1 MRHEFALALMLSGLS
16 ARSWAVDEFRL
27 GGTKPWAAWTG
38 QQQMMD
44 DATDPSALQPREL
57 KPGENLLP
65 QLGPWYRW
73 RSPGESTYRLG
84 DVRIWRGINYLRP
97 RAEPRDF
104 VDGDPTTFFSAQNFS
119 DPNEFY
125 TIDLGVP
132 VPVERFA
139 FYPPE
144 GKDALTQEPYR
155 PNFAFKK
162 YELSGSLDAVGI
174 EAEDGVAYRPLDIVL
189 ASVDLNIEAVVNIDF
204 RLQYLRFFRIYFFPD
219 KSGRFYFRFALAE
232 FEVSG
237 RGFPPRAVWTSQ
249 VIDLGQEVNIGR
261 VRFGASKWRRE
272 GDQIAAA
279 PDAST
284 SAQVEIKTG
293 LDTTPTGYHG
303 YDDIGQL
310 VEVTQSAYERLK
322 QRIWPWDPPA
332 VGWRGPI
339 FDDADNWS
347 FWSPPLRHSGEL
359 PRVPSGRYLQVR
371 LTLTT
376 EALWDFTR
384 LDSLAIAYSPLL
396 AERVLGEV
404 AAAGDLQPIGHI
416 AEVPAG
422 QTIELV
428 CDLRAEFAAEQA
440 GFDAVRLTLPGA
452 GALLGLE
459 MGDPLQAVA
468 ADSTVAEPEGLAIYL
483 PEPIRDGGA
492 QTLRLHL
499 ETVMYTASG
508 AVQAEVFTRTGQS
521 LPQQVEGGDA
531 SDALGT
537 DQLHMVAIGRALDE
551 VLGEV
556 EVLPT
561 AFTPQGDSINDH
573 VAIQYTLFRLLAA
586 AEVELEIYALDGRS
600 TWRQALGARL
610 SGRHQAMWNG
620 RDEKEQLVAPG
631 IYVVQVRA
639 KTDQGQWA
647 QERSLAVVY

>member
-1 MRHEFALALMLSGLS
+1 MRYAFALALMLSGLS

-27 GGTKPWAAWTG
+27 GGTKPWAEWTW
-38 QQQMMD
+38 QNRMMD
-44 DATDPSALQPREL
+44 DTSDPSVLQPREL

-104 VDGDPTTFFSAQNFS
+104 VDGDITTFFAAQTYS
-119 DPNEFY
+119 EYNEFY

-132 VPVERFA
+132 VPVDRFA

-144 GKDALTQEPYR
+144 GRDALTQEPYR
-155 PNFAFKK
+155 PNFAFAK
-162 YELSGSLDAVGI
+162 YELSGSLDPV
-174 EAEDGVAYRPLDIVL
+174 GVAREEGTHYRPLDILL
-189 ASVDLNIEAVVNIDF
+189 ASVDLNTEAVVNIEF
-204 RLQYLRFFRIYFFPD
+204 PLQYLRFLRIYFFPD
-219 KSGRFYFRFALAE
+219 IGRFYNKFALAE
-232 FEVSG
+232 LEVSG
-237 RGFPPRAVWTSQ
+237 RGFPPRAIWTSQ
-249 VIDLGQEVNIGR
+249 VADLGQVVNIGR

-272 GDQIAAA
+272 GDQLAAA
-279 PDAST
+279 PDAPT

-293 LDTTPTGYHG
+293 LDPTPIGYHG

-322 QRIWPWDPPA
+322 QRTWPWDPPA

-339 FDDADNWS
+339 IDDADNWS
-347 FWSPPLRHSGEL
+347 FWSPPLRRSGEL
-359 PRVPSGRYLQVR
+359 PRVPSGRYLQLR
-371 LTLTT
+371 LTLAT
-376 EALWDFTR
+376 ETLWDFTR
-384 LDSLAIAYSPLL
+384 LDSLAIEYSPLL
-396 AERVLGEV
+396 AERVVGEV
-404 AAAGDLQPIGHI
+404 AATGDLQPIGHI

-422 QTIELV
+422 QKIELV

-440 GFDAVRLTLPGA
+440 GFDAVRLTLPSA

-459 MGDPLQAVA
+459 MGDPLQPVN
-468 ADSTVAEPEGLAIYL
+468 ADSVIAEPEGLAIYL

-499 ETVMYTASG
+499 ETVMYTASST
-508 AVQAEVFTRTGQS
+508 VQAEVFARSEQS

-537 DQLHMVAIGRALDE
+537 NQLRMVAIGGALDE
-551 VLGEV
+551 VLGAIQV
-556 EVLPT
+556 QPT
-561 AFTPQGDSINDH
+561 AFTPQGDGINDH
-573 VAIQYTLFRLLAA
+573 VTIQYNLFRLLAP

-600 TWRQALGARL
+600 TWRQALGVQL
-610 SGRHQAMWNG
+610 NGRHRAMWDG
-620 RDEKEQLVAPG
+620 RDEQEQLVAPG

-647 QERSLAVVY
+647 QERSFAVIY

>member
-1 MRHEFALALMLSGLS
+1 MRHAFALALMLSGLS

-27 GGTKPWAAWTG
+27 GGTEPWATWTG
-38 QQQMMD
+38 QLRMMD
-44 DATDPSALQPREL
+44 DATDPSVLQPREL

-84 DVRIWRGINYLRP
+84 DARIWRGINYLRP

-104 VDGDPTTFFSAQNFS
+104 VDGDLTTFFAAQTYS
-119 DPNEFY
+119 ESNEFY

-132 VPVERFA
+132 APVDRFA

-144 GKDALTQEPYR
+144 GRDAFTQEPYR
-155 PNFAFKK
+155 PNFAFAK
-162 YELSGSLDAVGI
+162 YELSGSLDPA
-174 EAEDGVAYRPLDIVL
+174 GVAKEEGTHYRPLDILL
-189 ASVDLNIEAVVNIDF
+189 ASIDLNTEAVVHIEF
-204 RLQYLRFFRIYFFPD
+204 PLQYLRLLRIYFFPD
-219 KSGRFYFRFALAE
+219 IGRFYNKFALAE
-232 FEVSG
+232 LEVSG
-237 RGFPPRAVWTSQ
+237 RGFPPQAVWTSQ
-249 VIDLGQEVNIGR
+249 VIDLGQTVNIGH
-261 VRFGASKWRRE
+261 VRFGASKWRRA

-279 PDAST
+279 PDAPT

-293 LDTTPTGYHG
+293 LDPTPTGYHG

-322 QRIWPWDPPA
+322 QRTWPWDPPA

-339 FDDADNWS
+339 IDDADNWS

-359 PRVPSGRYLQVR
+359 PRVPSGRYLQLR
-371 LTLTT
+371 LTLET
-376 EALWDFTR
+376 ETLWDFTR
-384 LDSLAIAYSPLL
+384 LDSLAIEYSPLL
-396 AERVLGEV
+396 VERVVGEV
-404 AAAGDLQPIGHI
+404 AAASDLLPIGHI

-422 QTIELV
+422 QKIELV

-440 GFDAVRLTLPGA
+440 GFDAVRVTLPSA

-459 MGDPLQAVA
+459 MGDPPQPVP
-468 ADSTVAEPEGLAIYL
+468 ADSVVSEPEGLAIYL

-492 QTLRLHL
+492 QTLRLYL
-499 ETVMYTASG
+499 ETIMYTASG
-508 AVQAEVFTRTGQS
+508 TVQAEVFTRAGQS

-537 DQLHMVAIGRALDE
+537 DQLRMVASGRALDE
-551 VLGEV
+551 VLGAIEV
-556 EVLPT
+556 RPT
-561 AFTPQGDSINDH
+561 AFTPQGDGINDH
-573 VAIQYTLFRLLAA
+573 VTIQYALFRLLAA

-600 TWRQALGARL
+600 TWRQTLGAQL
-610 SGRHQAMWNG
+610 NGRHQAMWNG
-620 RDEKEQLVAPG
+620 RDKQEQLVAPG

-639 KTDQGQWA
+639 QTDQGQWT
-647 QERSLAVVY
+647 QERSFAVVY

>member
-1 MRHEFALALMLSGLS
+1 MRYAFALALVLSGLS

-27 GGTKPWAAWTG
+27 GGTEPWATWTG
-38 QQQMMD
+38 QLRMMD
-44 DATDPSALQPREL
+44 DTTDPSVLQPREL

-104 VDGDPTTFFSAQNFS
+104 IDGDPATFFAAQAYS
-119 DPNEFY
+119 EYNEFY
-125 TIDLGVP
+125 TIDLGVSAP
-132 VPVERFA
+132 VDRFA

-144 GKDALTQEPYR
+144 GRDALTQEPYR
-155 PNFAFKK
+155 PNFAFAK
-162 YELSGSLDAVGI
+162 YELSGSLDPV
-174 EAEDGVAYRPLDIVL
+174 GVAKEEGTHYRPLDILL
-189 ASVDLNIEAVVNIDF
+189 ASVDLNTEAVVNVEF
-204 RLQYLRFFRIYFFPD
+204 PLQYLRFLRIYFFPD
-219 KSGRFYFRFALAE
+219 SGSFYAKFALAE
-232 FEVSG
+232 LEVFG
-237 RGFPPRAVWTSQ
+237 RGFPPQAVWTSQ
-249 VIDLGQEVNIGR
+249 VIDLGQTVNIGR

-272 GDQIAAA
+272 GDQLAAA
-279 PDAST
+279 PDAPT

-293 LDTTPTGYHG
+293 LDPTPTGYHG

-322 QRIWPWDPPA
+322 QRTWPWDPPA

-339 FDDADNWS
+339 IDDADNWS
-347 FWSPPLRHSGEL
+347 FWSPPLRRSGEL
-359 PRVPSGRYLQVR
+359 PRVPSGRYLQLR
-371 LTLTT
+371 LTLAT
-376 EALWDFTR
+376 ETLWDFTR

-396 AERVLGEV
+396 AERVVGEI
-404 AAAGDLQPIGHI
+404 AAASDLQPVGHI

-422 QTIELV
+422 QKIELV

-440 GFDAVRLTLPGA
+440 GFDAVRLTLPSA

-459 MGDPLQAVA
+459 MGDPLQPVS
-468 ADSTVAEPEGLAIYL
+468 ADSVITEPEGLAIYL
-483 PEPIRDGGA
+483 PEPIHDGGA

-499 ETVMYTASG
+499 ETVMYTASNT
-508 AVQAEVFTRTGQS
+508 VQAEVFSRSGQI

-537 DQLHMVAIGRALDE
+537 DQLRMVAIGRALDE
-551 VLGEV
+551 VLGAIEV
-556 EVLPT
+556 QPT
-561 AFTPQGDSINDH
+561 AFTPQGDGINDH
-573 VAIQYTLFRLLAA
+573 VTIQYNLFRLLAP

-600 TWRQALGARL
+600 TWRQALGVQL
-610 SGRHQAMWNG
+610 NGRHRAMWNG
-620 RDEKEQLVAPG
+620 RDEEDRLVAPG

-639 KTDQGQWA
+639 QTDQGQWA
-647 QERSLAVVY
+647 QERSFAVVY

>member
-1 MRHEFALALMLSGLS
+1 MRHAFALALMLSGLS
-16 ARSWAVDEFRL
+16 VRSWATDEFRL
-27 GGTKPWAAWTG
+27 GGTEPWATWTG
-38 QQQMMD
+38 QLRMMD
-44 DATDPSALQPREL
+44 DATDPSVLQPREL

-104 VDGDPTTFFSAQNFS
+104 VDGDLTTFFSAHDYY

-132 VPVERFA
+132 APVDRFV

-144 GKDALTQEPYR
+144 GRDALTQEPYR
-155 PNFAFKK
+155 PNFAFAK
-162 YELSGSLDAVGI
+162 YELSGSLDPV
-174 EAEDGVAYRPLDIVL
+174 GVAKEEGSHYRPLNVLL
-189 ASVDLNIEAVVNIDF
+189 ASIDLNTEAVVHIDF
-204 RLQYLRFFRIYFFPD
+204 PLQYLRFLRIYFFPD
-219 KSGRFYFRFALAE
+219 NGQFYSKFALAE
-232 FEVSG
+232 LEVSG
-237 RGFPPRAVWTSQ
+237 RGFPPQAMWASQ
-249 VIDLGQEVNIGR
+249 VIDLGQTVNIGR
-261 VRFGASKWRRE
+261 VRFGASKWRRA

-279 PDAST
+279 PDAPT
-284 SAQVEIKTG
+284 SAQIEIKTG
-293 LDTTPTGYHG
+293 LDPTPTGYHG

-359 PRVPSGRYLQVR
+359 PRVPSGRYLQLR
-371 LTLTT
+371 LTLET
-376 EALWDFTR
+376 ETLWDFTR
-384 LDSLAIAYSPLL
+384 LDSLSIEYSPLL
-396 AERVLGEV
+396 AERVVGEV
-404 AAAGDLQPIGHI
+404 AAASDLQPIGHI

-422 QTIELV
+422 QKIELV

-440 GFDAVRLTLPGA
+440 GFDAVRLTLPSA

-459 MGDPLQAVA
+459 MGDPPQPVT
-468 ADSTVAEPEGLAIYL
+468 ADSVVSKPEGLAIYL

-492 QTLRLHL
+492 PTLRLHL
-499 ETVMYTASG
+499 ETIMYTASG
-508 AVQAEVFTRTGQS
+508 TVQAEVFTRAGQS

-537 DQLHMVAIGRALDE
+537 DQLRMVAMGRALDE
-551 VLGEV
+551 VLGAIEV
-556 EVLPT
+556 RPS
-561 AFTPQGDSINDH
+561 AFTPQGDGINDH
-573 VAIQYTLFRLLAA
+573 VTIQYSLFRLLAA
-586 AEVELEIYALDGRS
+586 AEIELEIYALDGRS
-600 TWRQALGARL
+600 TWRQTLGAQL
-610 SGRHQAMWNG
+610 NGRHQAMWNG
-620 RDEKEQLVAPG
+620 RDEQEQLVAPG

-639 KTDQGQWA
+639 QTDQGQWT
-647 QERSLAVVY
+647 QERSFAVVY

>member
-1 MRHEFALALMLSGLS
+1 MRYAFALALMLSGLS

-27 GGTKPWAAWTG
+27 GGTEPWAEWTW
-38 QQQMMD
+38 QNRMMD
-44 DATDPSALQPREL
+44 DTTDPSVLQPREL

-104 VDGDPTTFFSAQNFS
+104 VDGDIATFFSAHDYY

-132 VPVERFA
+132 APVDRFA

-144 GKDALTQEPYR
+144 GRDALTQEPYR
-155 PNFAFKK
+155 PNFAFAK
-162 YELSGSLDAVGI
+162 YELSGSLDPV
-174 EAEDGVAYRPLDIVL
+174 GVAKEEGSHYRPLDVLL
-189 ASVDLNIEAVVNIDF
+189 ASVDLNTEAVVHIEF
-204 RLQYLRFFRIYFFPD
+204 PLQYLRFLRVVFFPD
-219 KSGRFYFRFALAE
+219 NGRFYTKFALAE
-232 FEVSG
+232 LEVSG
-237 RGFPPRAVWTSQ
+237 RGFPPQAVWTSQ
-249 VIDLGQEVNIGR
+249 VIDLGQTVNIGR
-261 VRFGASKWRRE
+261 GRFGASKWRRD
-272 GDQIAAA
+272 GDQLVAA
-279 PDAST
+279 PDAPT
-284 SAQVEIKTG
+284 SVQVEIKTG
-293 LDTTPTGYHG
+293 LDPTPIGYHG

-339 FDDADNWS
+339 IDDADNWS

-359 PRVPSGRYLQVR
+359 PRVPSGRYLQLR
-371 LTLTT
+371 LTLAT
-376 EALWDFTR
+376 ETLWEFTR
-384 LDSLAIAYSPLL
+384 LDSLAIEYSPLL
-396 AERVLGEV
+396 VERVVGEV
-404 AAAGDLQPIGHI
+404 AAASDLQPIGHI

-422 QTIELV
+422 QKIELV
-428 CDLRAEFAAEQA
+428 CALRAEFTAEQA
-440 GFDAVRLTLPGA
+440 GFDAVRLTLPNA
-452 GALLGLE
+452 GVLLGLE
-459 MGDPLQAVA
+459 MGDPLQSVN
-468 ADSTVAEPEGLAIYL
+468 ADSVIAEPEGLAIYL

-508 AVQAEVFTRTGQS
+508 TVQAEVFARAEQS
-521 LPQQVEGGDA
+521 LPQQVEEGDA

-537 DQLHMVAIGRALDE
+537 NQLRMVAIGGALDE
-551 VLGEV
+551 VLGAIEV
-556 EVLPT
+556 QPT
-561 AFTPQGDSINDH
+561 AFTPQGDGINDH
-573 VAIQYTLFRLLAA
+573 VTIQYNLFRLLTP

-600 TWRQALGARL
+600 TWRQTLGVQL
-610 SGRHQAMWNG
+610 NGRHQVMWNG
-620 RDEKEQLVAPG
+620 RDEDDQLVAPG

-639 KTDQGQWA
+639 QTDQGQWA
-647 QERSLAVVY
+647 QEHSLAVVY